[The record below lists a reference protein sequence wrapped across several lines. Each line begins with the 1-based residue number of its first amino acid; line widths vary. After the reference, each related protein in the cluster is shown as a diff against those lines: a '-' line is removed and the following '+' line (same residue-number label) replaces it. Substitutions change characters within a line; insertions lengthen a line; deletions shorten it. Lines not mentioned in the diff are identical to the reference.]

1 MVEGRRVRK
10 EQGFRWGLKKLT
22 AYAMS
27 YSYYLDALV
36 SGKQVE
42 VLTLPAVFLR
52 DKIL

>member
-10 EQGFRWGLKKLT
+10 EQGFRWGLKLT